1 MENGKWKIKGRR
13 MRTSNKVR
21 KTLETEVK
29 IELNIDGTGKREI
42 STPIKFFTHMLEQF
56 AAHGSFDLKI
66 DVQSHDKDNHHVIED
81 VAITL
86 GDAFKEALGD
96 KKGITRYGSFILP
109 MDEALSLAVIDLSG
123 RAFSKVDIEIKDE
136 KTSDFETVLLPH
148 FFNSFAQASLSTIHV
163 KMLDGSDT
171 HHIIE
176 AVFKSFARALR
187 IACSTDE
194 TKKDIITSTKGLL

>member
-1 MENGKWKIKGRR
+1 
-13 MRTSNKVR
+13 MRTSEKLR
-21 KTLETEVK
+21 KTFETEVK

-42 STPIKFFTHMLEQF
+42 NTPIKFFTHMLEQF

-81 VAITL
+81 VALTL
-86 GDAFKEALGD
+86 GEAFKEALAD

-123 RAFSKVDIEIKDE
+123 RAFSKVDVEIKDE

-148 FFNSFAQASLSTIHV
+148 FFNSFAQASLSTIHI

-187 IACSTDE
+187 TACSMDE
-194 TKKDIITSTKGLL
+194 TKKDTIPSTKGLL

>member
-1 MENGKWKIKGRR
+1 
-13 MRTSNKVR
+13 MRTSSKER
-21 KTLETEVK
+21 KTFETEVK

-81 VAITL
+81 VALTL
-86 GDAFKEALGD
+86 GEAFKEALAD
-96 KKGITRYGSFILP
+96 KKGITRYGSFVLP
-109 MDEALSLAVIDLSG
+109 MDEALSLAAIDLSG
-123 RAFSKVDIEIKDE
+123 RAFSKVDVEIKDE

-148 FFNSFAQASLSTIHV
+148 FFNSFAQASLSTIHI
-163 KMLDGSDT
+163 KMLDGTDT

-194 TKKDIITSTKGLL
+194 TNKDIIPSTKGLL